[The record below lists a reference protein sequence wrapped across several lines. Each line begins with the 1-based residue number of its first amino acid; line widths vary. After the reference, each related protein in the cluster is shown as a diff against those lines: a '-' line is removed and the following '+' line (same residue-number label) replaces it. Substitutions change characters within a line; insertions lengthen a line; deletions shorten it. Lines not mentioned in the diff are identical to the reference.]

1 MIVMLTGGEQV
12 RAAGKW
18 PSPRDLMCMSAPM
31 GSPAWPHAA
40 RMLDAMVLPHVFDG
54 TAPGAET
61 YVNGPGTP

>member
-1 MIVMLTGGEQV
+1 VIVMLTGGEQV

-18 PSPRDLMCMSAPM
+18 PPPDKLTCTMAPM
-31 GSPAWPHAA
+31 GSAAWPFA
-40 RMLDAMVLPHVFDG
+40 RSALRAMHVFDG